1 MWHLDELNREMEQSE
16 RRPNP
21 VAQRVKVIMALG
33 LAVVHIHSQFF
44 SSMTGL
50 SFGFSTSEGTEGSL
64 VERPAEGVADDVIE
78 KVPLNDYLWW
88 KVFNMSVDQVRRAS
102 RLVPMCFSTILL
114 EYVSGENPF
123 RKFDSLRSNYC
134 VLARIMCHTST
145 SLGFAILLL
154 RSD

>member
-50 SFGFSTSEGTEGSL
+50 SFGFTTSEGTEGGL
-64 VERPAEGVADDVIE
+64 VEVPAEGVADDILE
-78 KVPLNDYLWW
+78 KVPLNEYLWW
-88 KVFNMSVDQVRRAS
+88 KVFNMSVDQVSSHTVTLSLAVS
-102 RLVPMCFSTILL
+102 SIIIMLV
-114 EYVSGENPF
+114 
-123 RKFDSLRSNYC
+123 
-134 VLARIMCHTST
+134 
-145 SLGFAILLL
+145 
-154 RSD
+154 